1 MSRITDALRDARRKA
16 GLTQRDLAETLGLSP
31 QFMNDVELG
40 RRELPERHYHALPGP
55 IRHAVVAAAIAELV
69 DRIERL
75 RAVLN

>member
-1 MSRITDALRDARRKA
+1 MSQITDALRDARRKA

-40 RRELPERHYHALPGP
+40 RRELPERHYPALPGP

-69 DRIERL
+69 DKIERL
-75 RAVLN
+75 RAILN